1 MKSILLNTFAVIG
14 FGTFI
19 FFACSVADPIE
30 PPQEMNTPCDVDVTL
45 QNQYGKYQ
53 ITASYESGN
62 SSYIMALN
70 TETGVMK
77 SYRSNGGEWEEAP
90 NHPPITFTH

>member
-53 ITASYESGN
+53 ITAGFTYGN
-62 SSYIMALN
+62 SSIIMALN

-77 SYRSNGGEWEEAP
+77 SYWSQGGVWEETP
-90 NHPPITFTH
+90 QLPPITFTH